1 MTDSGDALPTDDL
14 PNAWGPRLADLAGR
28 KQRSRA
34 MGGPEKIDKHHGRGS
49 LTARERIELL
59 TDPGTFREI
68 GPLVGGQIPSDAF
81 VCGWGAVD
89 GRRIV
94 IGCEDFTVL
103 GGSIGSGSTAKR
115 YRMAEIALQERCAH
129 VLILDGAGHRPAMPG
144 DPAHNRAPTDLVIQA
159 RLSGHV
165 PFITAVLGAS
175 AGHSAM
181 AVPVADW
188 TVMAANSAVF
198 TAGPPL
204 VKEALGEVIDKHSLG
219 GAQVAVTAG
228 TVHNVAADDESAL
241 QLIRAYLSYFPSSAW
256 SYAPVRVDG
265 PDRAP
270 RLVPELLELV
280 PVEGRRLYDMREVV
294 SVIVDGGEF
303 FQVQPD
309 FGRTMICAL
318 AHLGGH
324 AVGIVANQPAE
335 KGGAIDADGAM
346 KGAHFIEVCDSFH
359 VPLIFLGDNPGVMAG
374 SEAERESILRYGGRM
389 FAAQMRTTTIKFHV
403 TFRKAYG
410 FGGCIMGFLGFTGNS
425 RSYAFPGATMGAM
438 PARGS
443 SKATGADEDTTMLLA
458 QAELESSYKSAQSL
472 TFDDLIDPRELRN
485 VLLEGLQFASAG
497 RSANPQPVARV
508 GILP

>member
-1 MTDSGDALPTDDL
+1 MTDPGDALPTDDL
-14 PNAWGPRLADLAGR
+14 PNAWGPRLADLADR

-34 MGGPEKIDKHHGRGS
+34 MGGPEKIVKHHGRGS
-49 LTARERIELL
+49 LTARERIDALV
-59 TDPGTFREI
+59 DPGSFREI

-81 VCGWGAVD
+81 VCGSARIE
-89 GRRIV
+89 GRPMV

-115 YRMAEIALQERCAH
+115 YRIGEIALQERCPH
-129 VLILDGAGHRPAMPG
+129 ILILDGAGHRPAMPG
-144 DPAHNRAPTDLVIQA
+144 ESHMRAPTDLIIQA
-159 RLSGHV
+159 HLSGHV

-228 TVHNVAADDESAL
+228 TVHNVAADDHTAL

-256 SYAPVRVDG
+256 GYAPTRVDG
-265 PDRAP
+265 GDRGP
-270 RLVPELLELV
+270 RLVPELLDLV
-280 PVEGRRLYDMREVV
+280 PVDGRRLYDMREVV
-294 SVIVDGGEF
+294 SVVVDNGEF

-309 FGRTMICAL
+309 FGRTMVCAL
-318 AHLGGH
+318 AHIGGYP
-324 AVGIVANQPAE
+324 VGIVANQPAE

-443 SKATGADEDTTMLLA
+443 SKATHASDDTTTLLA
-458 QAELESSYKSAQSL
+458 QAELESSYKSAQGL

-485 VLLEGLQFASAG
+485 LLIEGLQFAMEG
-497 RSANPQPVARV
+497 RSTNPQPVARV